1 MTKKRTLTPE
11 EKEKRRKRSEEIDKI
26 VYYAAELLANKYPE
40 SEIKIKLAKDNKVTI
55 RQASNYVDKARRLL
69 WQSIGR
75 EKICTIWQQQY
86 EQIQEDRLLAI
97 KAENW
102 CVVAG
107 LDKTAVKLIELLQSV
122 AQPTMWEAQ
131 HDQMYESFVEDKFA
145 PPKGKIPR
153 EKISMKDVGKLS
165 PELPDL
171 PLPDDN
177 SIDNIPW

>member
-11 EKEKRRKRSEEIDKI
+11 EKERRRKRSEEIDKI

-40 SEIKIKLAKDNKVTI
+40 SQIKFELARDNKVTI

-102 CVVAG
+102 CVVAS
-107 LDKTAVKLIELLQSV
+107 LDKAAVKLIEL
-122 AQPTMWEAQ
+122 M
-131 HDQMYESFVEDKFA
+131 
-145 PPKGKIPR
+145 
-153 EKISMKDVGKLS
+153 
-165 PELPDL
+165 
-171 PLPDDN
+171 
-177 SIDNIPW
+177 

>member
-11 EKEKRRKRSEEIDKI
+11 EKERRRKRSEEIDKI

-40 SEIKIKLAKDNKVTI
+40 SQIKFELARDNKVTI

-107 LDKTAVKLIELLQSV
+107 LDKSAVKLIELLQSV

-145 PPKGKIPR
+145 PPKGKIDFPH
-153 EKISMKDVGKLS
+153 ISMKDVGKLD
-165 PELPDL
+165 LPDL
-171 PLPDDN
+171 PPADDN
-177 SIDNIPW
+177 STDL